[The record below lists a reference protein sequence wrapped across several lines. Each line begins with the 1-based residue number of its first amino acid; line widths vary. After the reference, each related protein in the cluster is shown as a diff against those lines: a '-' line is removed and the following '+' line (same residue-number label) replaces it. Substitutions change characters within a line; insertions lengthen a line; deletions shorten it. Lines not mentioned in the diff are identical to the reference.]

1 MQKFSW
7 KLLSLWIQAI
17 FGIFKAISYIPSSIT
32 RTLNKGCISYVV
44 KTWYL
49 LLHKAAFKCQTGVVE
64 QRKAKDNGWKRKEKT
79 ERKWFRRFLRP
90 FFIQTPSFF
99 FEPPFPKI
107 LFLPSRNE
115 FKSFSR
121 KYLSGSFSVG
131 WAKAGIAIVRDPD
144 EWGMAHWSRIKP
156 SCSESPKIKIVM
168 S

>member
-1 MQKFSW
+1 M
-7 KLLSLWIQAI
+7 
-17 FGIFKAISYIPSSIT
+17 
-32 RTLNKGCISYVV
+32 
-44 KTWYL
+44 
-49 LLHKAAFKCQTGVVE
+49 
-64 QRKAKDNGWKRKEKT
+64 
-79 ERKWFRRFLRP
+79 RP

-144 EWGMAHWSRIKP
+144 DWGMVVSLDP
-156 SCSESPKIKIVM
+156 SALHIPKGFGLGPLTAEI
-168 S
+168 